1 MMLVLAGCGGD
12 GSSGTPDTIRFGDSA
27 AWMDGSSD
35 RTGPGDVN
43 GSGGDGRDPRYP
55 DGSVV
60 DNGLGDSWHDWS
72 HSVDNRHGS
81 DWTPPTDIQVDSTP
95 PPLDSDNDGVPDEF
109 DPFPNDP
116 DMPGVVLPM
125 TVYAH
130 TSSALFLM
138 DVKTE
143 IVKEIG
149 SFKWP
154 GQGTSHQMT
163 DIAID
168 YWGVMYGISF
178 NDLYVVHPE
187 TARCVYLANLPDT
200 FNGLTM
206 VPKGLIDPFK
216 EVLVG
221 ITQGGDWYRLTVNGS
236 TVSYHKLGSYGYQY
250 GSSGDAYSI
259 QGVGTYAAVN
269 KSVSA
274 DDYLVELNPLT
285 GQVIAEIGPITGYSD
300 VWGLA
305 GWTGKA
311 FAFDA
316 SGAILLVDT
325 ATAQV
330 KLIRQTPHAWWGA
343 GVRTRLDE

>member
-1 MMLVLAGCGGD
+1 MLLVLAGCGGD
-12 GSSGTPDTIRFGDSA
+12 GPGGTADTIRFGDSTG
-27 AWMDGSSD
+27 WGDVSSD
-35 RTGPGDVN
+35 NAGTLDV
-43 GSGGDGRDPRYP
+43 GKSDSDARDPRYP
-55 DGSVV
+55 DGTLLDHSTADSLPDWFHTV
-60 DNGLGDSWHDWS
+60 DNG
-72 HSVDNRHGS
+72 HGS
-81 DWTPPTDIQVDSTP
+81 DWTPPADLLVDTTP

-116 DMPGVVLPM
+116 SMPGVVLPM

-130 TSSALFLM
+130 TSSKLFLM

-168 YWGVMYGISF
+168 YWGVMYGVSF

-187 TARCVYLANLPDT
+187 TAKCAYLANLPDS

-206 VPKGLIDPFK
+206 VPKGLIDPAK

-221 ITQGGDWYRLTVNGS
+221 ITQGGDWYRLTVNGG

-269 KSVSA
+269 KSVSS

-285 GQVIAEIGPITGYSD
+285 GKVVAEIGPITGYSD

-316 SGAILLVDT
+316 GGAILLVDT
-325 ATAQV
+325 TTATV
-330 KLIRQTPHAWWGA
+330 KLIKQTPHAWWGA